1 MHPNAQL
8 FNHWLP
14 EFNREADDKFDH
26 ISWCS
31 PFFLPQSHVGQARNR
46 APDLTTYH
54 PWDDPPRN
62 PLVMTFTVRHGK
74 STHAIK
80 FGKASISMGHLDH
93 GYVSH
98 NQRVTIDFWDVAH
111 RETSND

>member
-1 MHPNAQL
+1 MINLITFHGVPL
-8 FNHWLP
+8 
-14 EFNREADDKFDH
+14 
-26 ISWCS
+26 
-31 PFFLPQSHVGQARNR
+31 FFLPQSHVGQARNR
-46 APDLTTYH
+46 APDLTTYN